1 MIEKLKYILPI
12 AILILSFGIFKSI
25 NDQIQFEKESKFRE
39 DAVKQKL
46 RDIRKLQIAY
56 KRKYNYYSEK
66 IQNLSD
72 FVNEDLDVVK
82 VTGNPPNIRDKQEQK
97 LYIINYLTKKV
108 LDQYYRKEKEKSSR
122 AKDKAKNIYK
132 KEFENLNFEEQL
144 MKLNNY
150 KHSKYIKKG
159 IDTIFLKKD
168 TLKINVKET
177 IFSEEYMNER
187 DKRFPLDLK
196 KLKYIPIYNNYKIND
211 DVKKEFYVKTK
222 KIKKGSSFV
231 PVLLIAA
238 VKQDVYNGTSLK
250 NKGVNPED
258 SIMIGSL
265 KEVTLDG
272 NWGE

>member
-39 DAVKQKL
+39 DAVKQRL

-108 LDQYYRKEKEKSSR
+108 LIQYYRKEKEKSSR

-132 KEFENLNFEEQL
+132 NEFENLNFEEQL

-168 TLKINVKET
+168 TIKINVKKT
-177 IFSEEYMNER
+177 IFSEEYMKER
-187 DKRFPLDLK
+187 DQRFPLDLK
-196 KLKYIPIYNNYKIND
+196 NLKYIPVYNNYKINNE
-211 DVKKEFYVKTK
+211 VRKEFYVKTK

-238 VKQDVYNGTSLK
+238 VKQDVYNGISLK
-250 NKGVNPED
+250 NKGVSPED
-258 SIMIGSL
+258 SIIIGSL

>member
-39 DAVKQKL
+39 DAVKQRL

-72 FVNEDLDVVK
+72 FINEDLDVIK

-177 IFSEEYMNER
+177 ILSEEYMKER
-187 DKRFPLDLK
+187 DPRFPLDLK
-196 KLKYIPIYNNYKIND
+196 NLKYIPVYNNYKIND
-211 DVKKEFYVKTK
+211 EVKKEFYVKTK

-231 PVLLIAA
+231 PVLLVAA
-238 VKQDVYNGTSLK
+238 VKKDVYNGISLK
-250 NKGVNPED
+250 NKGVSPED

>member
-1 MIEKLKYILPI
+1 MIEKLKYILPV

-39 DAVKQKL
+39 DAVKQRL

-72 FVNEDLDVVK
+72 FINEDLDVIK

-150 KHSKYIKKG
+150 KHSKYI
-159 IDTIFLKKD
+159 FELQ
-168 TLKINVKET
+168 V
-177 IFSEEYMNER
+177 R
-187 DKRFPLDLK
+187 
-196 KLKYIPIYNNYKIND
+196 IYFELSLFEQFEN
-211 DVKKEFYVKTK
+211 
-222 KIKKGSSFV
+222 
-231 PVLLIAA
+231 PVNATPP
-238 VKQDVYNGTSLK
+238 Y
-250 NKGVNPED
+250 
-258 SIMIGSL
+258 
-265 KEVTLDG
+265 
-272 NWGE
+272 

>member
-1 MIEKLKYILPI
+1 MIEKLKYILPV

-39 DAVKQKL
+39 DAVKQRL

-72 FVNEDLDVVK
+72 FINEDLDVIK

-177 IFSEEYMNER
+177 ILSEEYMKER
-187 DKRFPLDLK
+187 DPRFPLDLK
-196 KLKYIPIYNNYKIND
+196 NLKYIPVYNNYKINNE
-211 DVKKEFYVKTK
+211 VKKEFYIKTK

-231 PVLLIAA
+231 PVLLVAA
-238 VKQDVYNGTSLK
+238 VKQDVYNGISLK
-250 NKGVNPED
+250 NKGVSPED

>member
-1 MIEKLKYILPI
+1 MNLAFLKLIDNQKMKKIFLLAIFFFLIPSTKADEKYK
-12 AILILSFGIFKSI
+12 SFRETFSNKK
-25 NDQIQFEKESKFRE
+25 NSKF
-39 DAVKQKL
+39 
-46 RDIRKLQIAY
+46 I
-56 KRKYNYYSEK
+56 
-66 IQNLSD
+66 
-72 FVNEDLDVVK
+72 NEDLDVIK

-177 IFSEEYMNER
+177 ILSEEYMKER
-187 DKRFPLDLK
+187 DPRFPLDLK
-196 KLKYIPIYNNYKIND
+196 NLKYIPVHNNYKINNE
-211 DVKKEFYVKTK
+211 VKKEFYIKTK

-231 PVLLIAA
+231 PVLLVAA
-238 VKQDVYNGTSLK
+238 VKQDVYNGISLK
-250 NKGVNPED
+250 NKGVSPED